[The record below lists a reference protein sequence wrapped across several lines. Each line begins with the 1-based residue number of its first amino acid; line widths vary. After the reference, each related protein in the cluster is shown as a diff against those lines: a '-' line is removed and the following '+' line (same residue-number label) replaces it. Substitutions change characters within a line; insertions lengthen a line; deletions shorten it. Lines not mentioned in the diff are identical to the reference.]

1 MNISRVTERS
11 MSTGILS
18 SLQRNQNKMD
28 QLREAISSGRQLT
41 KPSDGPTDTV
51 SAMQLRTEIAERG
64 AYSRSAVDGQ
74 ARLGAAETAL
84 SSTSDLLLRARDLVL
99 QGKSAQSQDSRE
111 AIAAEIDAIRT
122 SMIGLANTTYLD
134 RPVFG
139 GTTAGG
145 QAFASDGSY
154 LGDDGQVMRRIANG
168 TQVRVDVPADTFGT
182 GSNQVFKVLES
193 IAGNMRSNPAGLSAD
208 LDRLDSG
215 IKTVNTAV
223 TGIGTRYGQLSAAD
237 DAGQAQVVTLSA
249 RLSQIED
256 VDVAAAVV
264 ELQTQTVAYEASL
277 AATARIV
284 QPSLLDFLR

>member
-28 QLREAISSGRQLT
+28 QLREAISSGKQLT

>member
-237 DAGQAQVVTLSA
+237 EAGQAQVVTLSA